1 MAIADE
7 EFTAAWHSNEKKL
20 TPAEQGELSHLK
32 RMVNVRQDDAYLPHP
47 DVHAKQQLYY
57 AQDELKEYVS
67 VLRRKGRS
75 I

>member
-1 MAIADE
+1 
-7 EFTAAWHSNEKKL
+7 
-20 TPAEQGELSHLK
+20 
-32 RMVNVRQDDAYLPHP
+32 VRQDDAYLPHP